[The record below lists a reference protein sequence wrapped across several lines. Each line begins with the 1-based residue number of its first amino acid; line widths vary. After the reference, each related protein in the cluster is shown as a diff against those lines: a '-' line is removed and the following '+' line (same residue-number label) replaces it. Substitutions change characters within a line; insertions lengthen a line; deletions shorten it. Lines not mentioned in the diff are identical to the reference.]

1 MSTTYL
7 DSTAY
12 FPRLDRGTQVSNTA
26 AHSRTQKRRLFTTL
40 TNCLLILCL
49 FPNIL
54 CAQSVSEAERTLQQL
69 NHKIAILQKDVSQT
83 HTQQTQS
90 QRELSTTE
98 QQIRKNEKTLQT
110 IMKKIPLKKEQIA
123 ELQRQIAE
131 SQVKFT
137 GLQALLMK
145 QIQARYK
152 QQPNQPLSWF
162 LTHPQKAEVDTLL
175 TYYQYVI
182 HTHEDILQQLKI
194 AQASLQNQ
202 QAALQHEVEALH
214 RLQAQAQLEHQQ
226 LQGHKTRHQ
235 TLLYSLQQQLLSQ
248 ENTLNQYQRNRDN
261 LSQILR
267 KLSRES
273 VIQTRHSM
281 TTMKRKLPYP
291 VNVETSHIH
300 KLHQGVLLDSPEG
313 SPVHVVYPG
322 KIVFSE
328 WLNGYGLLVIVDHG
342 WGLMTLY
349 ANNLAAT
356 KRVGDIVNQGEQIAT
371 VGHGG
376 ISKQSGLYFEVRKHG
391 KAISPLDWLGKV

>member
-1 MSTTYL
+1 MNKHVSPTPNGQ
-7 DSTAY
+7 SKRWPFATA
-12 FPRLDRGTQVSNTA
+12 
-26 AHSRTQKRRLFTTL
+26 L
-40 TNCLLILCL
+40 TPYLLILSLC
-49 FPNIL
+49 PSIL
-54 CAQSVSEAERTLQQL
+54 YSQSVSEAERTLEKL
-69 NHKIAILQKDVSQT
+69 NHKIAILKKDVSQT

-90 QRELSTTE
+90 QLELTATE
-98 QQIRKNEKTLQT
+98 QQILNNEQALQT
-110 IMKKIPLKKEQIA
+110 IAKKIPLKKEEIGHFQKKIA
-123 ELQRQIAE
+123 Q
-131 SQVKFT
+131 SQVKFSR
-137 GLQALLMK
+137 LQALLIK

-152 QQPNQPLSWF
+152 LQPNQPLSWF
-162 LTHPQKAEVDTLL
+162 LTHPQKADVNKIL
-175 TYYQYVI
+175 TYYKYVL

-194 AQASLQNQ
+194 AQATLQKQ
-202 QAALQHEVEALH
+202 QAALQQEVEVLH
-214 RLQAQAQLEHQQ
+214 RMRAQAQLEHQQ
-226 LQGHKTRHQ
+226 LQGHINRHQ
-235 TLLYSLQQQLLSQ
+235 RLLYTLQQQLLSQ
-248 ENTLNQYQRNRDN
+248 ENTLNQYQRNRDS
-261 LSQILR
+261 LSHILR

-281 TTMKRKLPYP
+281 TRMKRKLPNP
-291 VNVETSHIH
+291 VNVNTAHIH

-322 KIVFSE
+322 KIVFSD

-356 KRVGDIVNQGEQIAT
+356 QQVGNIVNQGDQIAT